1 MELKPINNQNKNH
14 SSEITGNSSFL
25 LKIKYHQNTSI
36 QGTIQWLEKKKTVC
50 FRSLME
56 LIMLIRE
63 AASDDIELRSWD
75 GNDGLIEEVLLTR
88 KPTGSDSRG
97 GNP

>member
-1 MELKPINNQNKNH
+1 VELKSVNNQNTNTDKSKN
-14 SSEITGNSSFL
+14 NSFL

-36 QGTIQWLEKKKTVC
+36 QGTIQWLEKRKTVC

-56 LIMLIRE
+56 LLFLIRD
-63 AASDDIELRSWD
+63 AGSDSLELRSWD
-75 GNDGLIEEVLLTR
+75 GKEGLIEEVLMTK